1 MSLSKVKTG
10 DNSDNKLSFLF
21 ITSCQENEL
30 DGVKACLL
38 LKVNVNTVSEDGKWS
53 GLTIAAHKK
62 FPQLLDLLLSQPG
75 IDVNLATVA
84 ESVTGR
90 SWGNWTP
97 LLFAC
102 QAGHQE
108 MVRRLLL
115 QAPGAGYQHPTQ
127 R

>member
-1 MSLSKVKTG
+1 MSLSKMQTG
-10 DNSDNKLSFLF
+10 NNSKKQLFHLF
-21 ITSCQENEL
+21 ITSCQDNEL
-30 DGVKACLL
+30 DKVKACVLL
-38 LKVNVNTVSEDGKWS
+38 GVDVNIVSEDGQWS